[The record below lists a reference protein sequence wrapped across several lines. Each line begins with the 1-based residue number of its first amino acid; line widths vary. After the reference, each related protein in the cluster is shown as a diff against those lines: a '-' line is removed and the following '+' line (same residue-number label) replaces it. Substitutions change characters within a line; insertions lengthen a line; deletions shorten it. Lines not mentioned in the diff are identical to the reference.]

1 MDGTDE
7 NDSSTAF
14 IQADPDEVKRKLVC
28 IIRQVRP
35 NIIITFEPFGW
46 CGHPDHIATGRYTT
60 EAFYLAG
67 DTHAFLETGISWLP
81 QRLYHAAMPLSS
93 FKTMLDY
100 ARAHDIDISGFEDV
114 SVDKLDSLLP
124 QITHELDVRALMDI
138 KDAATICHPTQFGED
153 SLFRQLPPEM
163 RAASMGTEYFIQVEP
178 PLETGVKLK
187 VICLRVP

>member
-1 MDGTDE
+1 MSICLFHQIPF
-7 NDSSTAF
+7 NDPSA
-14 IQADPDEVKRKLVC
+14 
-28 IIRQVRP
+28 
-35 NIIITFEPFGW
+35 
-46 CGHPDHIATGRYTT
+46 
-60 EAFYLAG
+60 
-67 DTHAFLETGISWLP
+67 

-153 SLFRQLPPEM
+153 NLFRQLPPEM
-163 RAASMGTEYFIQVEP
+163 RAVRAWGRSISS
-178 PLETGVKLK
+178 KLSHHLK
-187 VICLRVP
+187 LV